1 MDSTDT
7 VDNSKGVVAGMTRAL
22 VRSDLDDFVA
32 CFNPASRQVR
42 SETER
47 FRSFTYDEL
56 VSRDKASLDIFWLGD
71 ESLEDSENLSAPE
84 VIGLPLTPNLGLS
97 QGTED
102 EAQLTVP

>member
-7 VDNSKGVVAGMTRAL
+7 VDNSKGVAAGMTRAL

-47 FRSFTYDEL
+47 FRC
-56 VSRDKASLDIFWLGD
+56 R
-71 ESLEDSENLSAPE
+71 
-84 VIGLPLTPNLGLS
+84 
-97 QGTED
+97 
-102 EAQLTVP
+102 